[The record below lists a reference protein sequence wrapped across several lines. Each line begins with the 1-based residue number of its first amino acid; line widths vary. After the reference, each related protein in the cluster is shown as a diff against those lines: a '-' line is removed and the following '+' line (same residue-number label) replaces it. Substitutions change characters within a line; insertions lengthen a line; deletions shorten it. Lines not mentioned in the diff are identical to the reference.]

1 MKKIA
6 LFLALI
12 LCMVPVLSSC
22 GVNSSA
28 EKVAVAA
35 VEAMFVDFDYEAYY
49 ETNYI
54 LNLDLLEDV
63 MSGSDKYEG
72 MKDEARSERETI
84 KEQIKSLKNTAN
96 DLEEYDVEFEVR
108 YVISYEKDSKYYDDC
123 MEEFEFNGTDFQ
135 DLVKEVAIVGI
146 AAERYATDDEDNETV
161 SGSYLQI
168 ICYNIDGDWF
178 IGDIY

>member
-1 MKKIA
+1 MKKLA

-63 MSGSDKYEG
+63 MGGSDKYEG
-72 MKDEARSERETI
+72 MKDEARSERETV
-84 KEQIKSLKNTAN
+84 KEQIKSLKNSAN
-96 DLEEYDVEFEVR
+96 DYEDYDVKFDVR
-108 YVISYEKDSKYYDDC
+108 YVISYEKDSKYYDKC
-123 MEEFEFNGTDFQ
+123 VQEFEYIGTDFQ
-135 DLVKEVAIVGI
+135 DLIEEVAIVGI

-161 SGSYLQI
+161 SGNYFEI
-168 ICYNIDGDWF
+168 TCYNIDGDWF
-178 IGDIY
+178 IGNHY